1 MPDEDSWTTEF
12 PLEKDELSSSG
23 SNPYFILEP
32 GYQLVLEGGGK
43 RLVIT
48 VLDETKMV
56 DGVETRVVEE
66 RESEDGELVEVSRN
80 YFAISKRTNSVY
92 YFGEEVDEYKDG
104 AIQSHSGAWKSGRN
118 NARFGLIM
126 PGQNLLRGKYYQEIA
141 PKVALDRAEI
151 ISLRETVDTPAGQFK
166 NCLKTK
172 ETTPLEPDVEE
183 YKYYAPGVG
192 LVQEESLKLTKHGQ
206 RSDTRP

>member
-1 MPDEDSWTTEF
+1 
-12 PLEKDELSSSG
+12 
-23 SNPYFILEP
+23 
-32 GYQLVLEGGGK
+32 
-43 RLVIT
+43 
-48 VLDETKMV
+48 
-56 DGVETRVVEE
+56 
-66 RESEDGELVEVSRN
+66 
-80 YFAISKRTNSVY
+80 
-92 YFGEEVDEYKDG
+92 
-104 AIQSHSGAWKSGRN
+104 
-118 NARFGLIM
+118 M